1 MAKSKVKSKTRSRKP
16 KTTPQDGISLVT
28 LMSTLGGFLLGYL
41 GGEIGFA
48 VRPHPVHWASG
59 LLVAILGYILG
70 EVIYRR
76 FGDVI

>member
-1 MAKSKVKSKTRSRKP
+1 MAKSKKRKQAS
-16 KTTPQDGISLVT
+16 QDGIALVT

-41 GGEIGFA
+41 GGEIGLA

-59 LLVAILGYILG
+59 LLVALAGYGIG

-76 FGDVI
+76 YGDVV